1 MFWSWVGSNTDS
13 LTDEVDDK
21 KLLLPEEDLSKRLRF
36 RIKHPES
43 GSEDVDAKAGQGQ
56 AQGLDPSIGA
66 DR

>member
-36 RIKHPES
+36 RIKHP
-43 GSEDVDAKAGQGQ
+43 GLGPKDAEADAGQG
-56 AQGLDPSIGA
+56 QGLDPSVSA